1 MKTLPQR
8 THGAPAALSIEATAD
23 YLGVSVSS
31 VWRLLRSGELPKAK
45 IAGRTLVRRVDAE
58 AFLARAVEGSA
69 A

>member
-1 MKTLPQR
+1 MKTFPQR
-8 THGAPAALSIEATAD
+8 TNGAPAALSIEATAD
-23 YLGVSVSS
+23 YLSVSVSS

-58 AFLARAVEGSA
+58 ALLARAVEGSA